1 MSTYLCDNARK
12 HSRPV
17 RVTVPASTANLG
29 PGFDTFGMALGRY
42 DTVDVCPD
50 AGDARSPGVRVEVTG
65 QGAAEVRLDEGHLV
79 VRALRA
85 AAAELGFDPPGLVL
99 RCTNTIPHARGL
111 GSSAAAVVAGI
122 AAAYGLAGIDI
133 QQPENAEVALRLA
146 AALEGHPDNAAASL
160 FGGMV
165 LVWEEDGRHRV
176 ARLPVHPR
184 VRPVVLVPES
194 GCSTSLARGMLPET
208 VPHADAVFGAGRA
221 ALAVHAMTA
230 APELLFAATED
241 RLHQSYRAEAYP
253 ASARLIGELRRRGVA
268 AVISGAGPS
277 VLALTTGN
285 GLPREVVVEGFEAW
299 SLDVDGEGVR
309 IETESG
315 GP

>member
-85 AAAELGFDPPGLVL
+85 AAAEP
-99 RCTNTIPHARGL
+99 
-111 GSSAAAVVAGI
+111 
-122 AAAYGLAGIDI
+122 AGIDI